1 MPQKQQS
8 AVAGDNSGGP
18 TPRLGGLID
27 ALKAQDQALTELT
40 DLAERQGDAIGGV
53 SLVLRALLDVLLSEE
68 QRAMLEAHLE
78 LTAVGP
84 GQCAPWSIVD
94 TLLD

>member
-1 MPQKQQS
+1 MPQKQQT
-8 AVAGDNSGGP
+8 AVAADDFEGSKA
-18 TPRLGGLID
+18 RLGGLVA
-27 ALKAQDQALTELT
+27 ALKLQDRALTELT
-40 DLAERQGDAIGGV
+40 DLTERQGDAIGGV

-84 GQCAPWSIVD
+84 GQRAPWSIVEA
-94 TLLD
+94 LLD

>member
-1 MPQKQQS
+1 MSRKQGPVI
-8 AVAGDNSGGP
+8 APDNSGGP

-27 ALKAQDQALTELT
+27 ALKAQDHALTELT

-53 SLVLRALLDVLLSEE
+53 SLVLRALLDLLLSEE

-84 GQCAPWSIVD
+84 GQRAPWSIVD